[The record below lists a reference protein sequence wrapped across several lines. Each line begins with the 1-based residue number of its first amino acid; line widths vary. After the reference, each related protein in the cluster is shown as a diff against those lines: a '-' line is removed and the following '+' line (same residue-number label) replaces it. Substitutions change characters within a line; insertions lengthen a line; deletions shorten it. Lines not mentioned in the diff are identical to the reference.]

1 LEQRKSFLALAL
13 AQLMVMVMVMVM
25 VMMLGMGMG
34 MAIGNRK
41 MNLVVWFQQPFV
53 QGFPLGAAV
62 SCELCLHFGQYS

>member
-34 MAIGNRK
+34 IGNRK
-41 MNLVVWFQQPFV
+41 MNLVV